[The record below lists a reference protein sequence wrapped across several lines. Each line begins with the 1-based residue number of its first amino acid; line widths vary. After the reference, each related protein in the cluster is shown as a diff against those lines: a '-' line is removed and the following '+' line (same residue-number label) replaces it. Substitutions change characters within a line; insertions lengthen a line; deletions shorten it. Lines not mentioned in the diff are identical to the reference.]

1 MSSLQNALSII
12 REKAN
17 NDTELGS
24 AFERLTKVFL
34 ENDATQT
41 QQYSKVW
48 HYSDWAREQEGYA
61 TKDIGIDLVAK
72 LRDEDGYCAIQCKFY
87 QSEHS
92 ISKADLDSFISA
104 SASSDFSMS
113 FHSVSKSR
121 RAAAFSSKPLLT
133 FIDFKIKGITWC

>member
-1 MSSLQNALSII
+1 MSSLSKALSTI
-12 REKAN
+12 RERAN
-17 NDTELGS
+17 NDTELGN
-24 AFERLTKVFL
+24 AFERLSKVFL

-72 LRDEDGYCAIQCKFY
+72 LRDEGGYCAIQCKCY
-87 QSEHS
+87 QSDHA

-104 SASSDFSMS
+104 SASSDFTRLMLIAHQSQ
-113 FHSVSKSR
+113 
-121 RAAAFSSKPLLT
+121 T
-133 FIDFKIKGITWC
+133 Y